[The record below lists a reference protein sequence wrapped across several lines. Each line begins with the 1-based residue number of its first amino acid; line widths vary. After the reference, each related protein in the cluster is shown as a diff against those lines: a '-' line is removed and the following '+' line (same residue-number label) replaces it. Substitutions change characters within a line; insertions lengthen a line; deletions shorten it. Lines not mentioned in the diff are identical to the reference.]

1 MNKNQVMKQAYF
13 KPEIKVFKMQT
24 EFSLLAG
31 SKLNGGHNQGE
42 IGDASG
48 DAKKGEFVDD
58 ENWVSND
65 FSLKD

>member
-1 MNKNQVMKQAYF
+1 M
-13 KPEIKVFKMQT
+13 
-24 EFSLLAG
+24 AG